1 MDREE
6 LTSGIIFDIQ
16 GFSVH
21 DGPGCR
27 TLIFLKGCT
36 LRCHWCSN
44 PEGIHPW
51 PEPMFNPDLC
61 LGDGNC
67 VAACPYDAIESDKT
81 GIHLHRESCD
91 SCFTKSYP
99 DRENGIHQAVND
111 QRTPATYS
119 LPCASACLSGAI
131 KTAGYPVSVGEI
143 YQVISRDRNYWG
155 SCGGITLTGGEPLL
169 QADFATAL
177 LKKCYEAYIHTAIE
191 TCGHLPWSHYENALP
206 WLDLILFDI
215 KHMDPGKHLAMTGVT
230 NHLILENA
238 RKLAGIFKGKIIFR
252 IPLIPSY
259 NDDDENLAAVRAL
272 MEETGVGQVEVL
284 PLHHLGREKY
294 RLLGRK
300 YPMDPALIPPP
311 ADVKTIRAKLSG

>member
-6 LTSGIIFDIQ
+6 LTTGIVFDIQ

-27 TLIFLKGCT
+27 TLVFMKGCT
-36 LRCHWCSN
+36 LHCQWCSN

-51 PEPMFNPDLC
+51 PEPLFNPDLC

-67 VAACPYDAIESDKT
+67 VAACPYAAIESDKA
-81 GIHLHRESCD
+81 GIHIYRESCNH
-91 SCFTKSYP
+91 CFTRSHPDQEHGIREAANERSIPVSY
-99 DRENGIHQAVND
+99 R
-111 QRTPATYS
+111 
-119 LPCASACLSGAI
+119 LPCASACIGGAI
-131 KTAGYPVSVGEI
+131 KTAGYPVSVREI
-143 YQVISRDRNYWG
+143 YQVIGRDRNYWG
-155 SCGGITLTGGEPLL
+155 AGGGVTLTGGEPLM

-177 LKKCYEAYIHTAIE
+177 LKTCYEAYIHTAIE

-206 WLDLILFDI
+206 WLDLILFDL
-215 KHMDPGKHLAMTGVT
+215 KHMDPGKHLAMTGAT

-238 RKLAGIFKGKIIFR
+238 RKLAKVFEGKIIFR
-252 IPLIPSY
+252 IPLIPGY
-259 NDDDENLAAVRAL
+259 NDDDENLAAVRAF
-272 MEETGVGQVEVL
+272 MQETGINRVEVL

-300 YPMDPALIPPP
+300 YDMGISRIPSPSE
-311 ADVKTIRAKLSG
+311 VKTAREKLSG